1 MYPAAPLPHPRQ
13 RRGKGCP
20 LTSHFTKG
28 PSVTGEQVQR
38 RRERILHMCI
48 FLCYQELE
56 VSGVAQIHIHPESW
70 KETLFENGVL
80 A

>member
-1 MYPAAPLPHPRQ
+1 MYPAAPLPDPRQ

-20 LTSHFTKG
+20 LASHFTRVLQSQESKSRG
-28 PSVTGEQVQR
+28 GGNGFFICVF
-38 RRERILHMCI
+38 

-56 VSGVAQIHIHPESW
+56 VSSIAQIHIHPESW
-70 KETLFENGVL
+70 KETLFENGVF